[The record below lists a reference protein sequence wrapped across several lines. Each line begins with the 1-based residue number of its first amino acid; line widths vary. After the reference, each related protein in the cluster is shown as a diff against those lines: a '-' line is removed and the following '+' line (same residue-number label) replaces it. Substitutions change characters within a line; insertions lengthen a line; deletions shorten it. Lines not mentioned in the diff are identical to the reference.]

1 MDIKEIVNIKLIVI
15 FTLFAIV
22 TYCGCVNFPNFIF
35 KSYLGRGILIALLIL
50 CSHTHILLGGFTAI
64 ILMSIYNHLYTY
76 EPFKTPDES
85 GLLLTESQMQHQS
98 SLIGPEH
105 PEPTEFIDDDKYA
118 PILPEVEV
126 PKGYPVDALEGSN
139 TFELERS
146 MYGKN
151 SNQFDV
157 DPDMSIPEGP
167 VKGAP
172 Q

>member
-1 MDIKEIVNIKLIVI
+1 
-15 FTLFAIV
+15 
-22 TYCGCVNFPNFIF
+22 
-35 KSYLGRGILIALLIL
+35 
-50 CSHTHILLGGFTAI
+50 
-64 ILMSIYNHLYTY
+64 
-76 EPFKTPDES
+76 
-85 GLLLTESQMQHQS
+85 MQHQS

-105 PEPTEFIDDDKYA
+105 PEPTEFTDDDKYA